1 MDTDGIVNI
10 REFGAFLQNYGRNYA
25 AAQLQYLFNKTD
37 ANGNGYI
44 EFSDIL
50 TALSTYGKTTRR
62 GMIAQ
67 EMDADISQIDI
78 NGDGQINS
86 EDFKIMLNL
95 K

>member
-1 MDTDGIVNI
+1 MATATSNSPIFLPHCPLMVLTLI
-10 REFGAFLQNYGRNYA
+10 RISGT
-25 AAQLQYLFNKTD
+25 YL
-37 ANGNGYI
+37 
-44 EFSDIL
+44 
-50 TALSTYGKTTRR
+50 GKTTRR